1 MGLQTLWHI
10 IKTKREQARQRE
22 QRMALAQLGAQFS
35 AHMRSDLGLDNVSIV
50 PPIRR
55 QQAAPQAVET
65 LQTDS
70 ARSANRQLSE
80 VSE

>member
-1 MGLQTLWHI
+1 MGLQALWHI
-10 IKTKREQARQRE
+10 IRTKRERARQRE
-22 QRMALAQLGAQFS
+22 ERMALARLGAQLS
-35 AHMRSDLGLDNVSIV
+35 GHMRTDIGLDNVSIV